1 MTLLRLEFFKGRR
14 RKIAIL
20 CLACLGIQTA
30 WMVVDLLRMEPE
42 ELAQGWMQ
50 LVYTLLL
57 VDAITLPLTMAALAS
72 RTCELEHKENTWK
85 LLETLVRPQAL
96 YRAKLTWG
104 AILILGMLVVEMA
117 LFVCFGLALV
127 LDLVV
132 ITRVIPNRPRL
143 LPIFVKPA
151 IASAIM
157 GGAAWA
163 VYGLLSRVLTA
174 EQVNEAGETIRV
186 VSRMGNALGIFL
198 AIAVAGVVYLVLVVA
213 IRAISKDDLA
223 LMPKGDKLARLL
235 RL

>member
-85 LLETLVRPQAL
+85 LLETLARPQAL

-104 AILILGMLVVEMA
+104 AQ
-117 LFVCFGLALV
+117 C
-127 LDLVV
+127 
-132 ITRVIPNRPRL
+132 RL
-143 LPIFVKPA
+143 CPQSSYP
-151 IASAIM
+151 S
-157 GGAAWA
+157 
-163 VYGLLSRVLTA
+163 
-174 EQVNEAGETIRV
+174 
-186 VSRMGNALGIFL
+186 
-198 AIAVAGVVYLVLVVA
+198 
-213 IRAISKDDLA
+213 
-223 LMPKGDKLARLL
+223 
-235 RL
+235 